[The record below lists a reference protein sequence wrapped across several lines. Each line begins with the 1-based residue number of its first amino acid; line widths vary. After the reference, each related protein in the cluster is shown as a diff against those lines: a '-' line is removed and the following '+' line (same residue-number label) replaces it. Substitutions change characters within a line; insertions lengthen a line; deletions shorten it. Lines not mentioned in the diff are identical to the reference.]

1 MGDEVDDE
9 SLNKQNKEDMINEMK
24 KIGDM
29 WPGTKDDVL
38 GGISIALTGLMETM
52 DKQQLVAILI
62 H

>member
-1 MGDEVDDE
+1 MGEDADDE
-9 SLNKQNKEDMINEMK
+9 SLNKLNKEDMISEMK

-29 WPGTKDDVL
+29 WPGSKDDVL

-52 DKQQLVAILI
+52 DKQQLINIVT